1 MIQDSDLK
9 IMSEGDRRVSR
20 STMNALVRGM
30 RRLLNLSGDGRTTV
44 SMSQSG
50 VSIGGPQPSGTG
62 VALQVEFVKVVGY
75 GTGLW
80 NKSQSSFKVRRM
92 DASRNMIGPVLDV
105 YARSYHPDNMN
116 VPCGIQD
123 LALCT
128 PGYTTGH
135 EIAVAS
141 MTYRSVTSL
150 WAIDCFLLTCA
161 GAART

>member
-9 IMSEGDRRVSR
+9 LMGEGDRRPSR
-20 STMNALVRGM
+20 STINALVRGM
-30 RRLLNLSGDGRTTV
+30 RRLLNMSGDGRTTV
-44 SMSQSG
+44 NMSQSG
-50 VSIGGPQPSGTG
+50 IAIGGPQPSGTG
-62 VALQVEFVKVVGY
+62 VALQVEFVKIVGY

-80 NKSQSSFKVRRM
+80 NRSQSSFKARRM
-92 DASRNMIGPVLDV
+92 DASRNATGPVLDV
-105 YARSYHPDNMN
+105 YARSYHPDTPS
-116 VPCGIQD
+116 VACGIQD

-135 EIAVAS
+135 EIAVAT